1 MKKTPEQWREA
12 LDSETYRVT
21 REKGTEA
28 PYSGAYDQCSEPG
41 VYHCVCCGEAL
52 FQSESKFDAGC
63 GWPSFS
69 SPANNTVIAEHKDV
83 SMGMLRTEVTC
94 SACEAHLG
102 HVFNDGPLPTGQRY
116 CINSVSLALK
126 KDA

>member
-28 PYSGAYDQCSEPG
+28 PYSGEYDQCSEPG
-41 VYHCVCCGEAL
+41 VYHCICCGEAL

-63 GWPSFS
+63 GRPSFS
-69 SPANNTVIAEHKDV
+69 SPANNTVIDEHKDV

-94 SACEAHLG
+94 SACDSHLG

-126 KDA
+126 KDT